1 MSQTID
7 HAEGVAA
14 IAATLNDALDT
25 GKGMDVQAFASACK
39 AVGAD
44 PDKVRKLAIEA
55 GLLVDGKKLTLGPVG
70 VALVTSAYI
79 TG

>member
-1 MSQTID
+1 MAKSTD
-7 HAEGVAA
+7 LDAEGVAG
-14 IAATLNDALDT
+14 IARVLNDALDT
-25 GKGMDVQAFASACK
+25 GKGMNAEAFAAACK

-44 PDKVRKLAIEA
+44 PSKVKKSAIEA
-55 GLLVDGKKLTLGPVG
+55 GLLTEKLTLGPVG